1 MMVRKSNLSLQLQHL
16 DTKIDNFDLE
26 ELDFAV
32 PKVKL
37 KGLQLI
43 QRHFSTRPS
52 VVTGTDSPNLKLSLG
67 ELDLSKISVV
77 YEDEK
82 IS

>member
-1 MMVRKSNLSLQLQHL
+1 VIRLEKINLDTIAIRYTDGYANSNLSLQLQHL

-37 KGLQLI
+37 KGLQLKYKQGI
-43 QRHFSTRPS
+43 FP
-52 VVTGTDSPNLKLSLG
+52 
-67 ELDLSKISVV
+67 LDLQ
-77 YEDEK
+77 
-82 IS
+82 